1 MKNKSILAVIILLLV
16 AIHLIPLLPPKV
28 ELPATDDVQDASI
41 QNAETLYRN
50 ASYADALKYYYVLA
64 SEGDSFSQYM
74 TGHMY
79 FYGEG
84 TDKNVCEATYWYD
97 KSARSGYGFAQFEM
111 ARAYY
116 EGYGVERNNTK
127 AYLWNRESLEKLEE
141 LNVKS
146 RIMKIAKNQFEDIQ
160 EALKESKQLEQAAN
174 QFGSWQYQ
182 KEEPVAIIR
191 LRKIPVFDLFLRKL
205 YNTLPCDY

>member
-1 MKNKSILAVIILLLV
+1 MLAVITLLLV
-16 AIHLIPLLPPKV
+16 AILLLPLLPPKV
-28 ELPATDDVQDASI
+28 EVPNTNSVQDASI
-41 QNAETLYRN
+41 QNAEALYRN
-50 ASYADALKYYYVLA
+50 ANYPQALKYYYALA
-64 SEGDSFSQYM
+64 GEGDSFSQYM
-74 TGHMY
+74 IGHMY

-84 TDKNVCEATYWYD
+84 TNKDVCEATYWYD

-116 EGYGVERNNTK
+116 EGYGIKRNNTE
-127 AYLWNRESLEKLEE
+127 AYLWNRISLEKLEK

-174 QFGSWQYQ
+174 LFDSWQYQ
-182 KEEPVAIIR
+182 NEEPVKIIR
-191 LRKIPVFDLFLRKL
+191 LRKIPVFDQFLREF
-205 YNTLPCDY
+205 YNALPCDY